1 MEPRVNL
8 AKSPR
13 VGRGFSLPELKKAGI
28 DIRVAK
34 RSGIIVDKRRRS
46 AYDENVK
53 MLKESLKGGKAKEK
67 KPIKAPKKKTAKAK
81 KAPPPPPKK

>member
-13 VGRGFSLPELKKAGI
+13 AGHGFSLPELKKAGI

-34 RSGIIVDKRRRS
+34 KKGIRIDKRRKS
-46 AYDENVK
+46 AYDENIQL
-53 MLKESLKGGKAKEK
+53 LKDGGKPKKEK
-67 KPIKAPKKKTAKAK
+67 KPVKAPKKKATKTK